1 MKPRRLIFSR
11 YFSTRSSSSSHR
23 NLIHCMGRA
32 FLLGWQSRGGRRK
45 TSYRRHTSGSGDGRS
60 LLLSTIVRQELLEI
74 VQEIR
79 CAFKESRDLR
89 IDFLN
94 RTLFAL
100 IRLQNFE
107 EVLVN
112 VGFISKASLNT
123 KSATGTF
130 SVGVRGATLILLT

>member
-1 MKPRRLIFSR
+1 M
-11 YFSTRSSSSSHR
+11 
-23 NLIHCMGRA
+23 
-32 FLLGWQSRGGRRK
+32 
-45 TSYRRHTSGSGDGRS
+45 
-60 LLLSTIVRQELLEI
+60 LSTIVRQELLEI